1 MLQHKLYLDGV
12 KYKVAYAA
20 NKWKWVHVSCR
31 IWLSKTHVKLSYGY
45 LLQIAAIQWLHRNVE
60 RKSTQRRQTAPDL
73 HGHLSPF
80 NHKKLPSYLCSDI
93 YFPMLVWCVST
104 LSRVSGFST
113 LWRDYGECWCDRG
126 DTVGCYHYPDSW
138 SPFSNLIVFIPSSC
152 GRSYRSVFASKCSL
166 TWQECERNCPDITIL
181 NSLFGLCL

>member
-1 MLQHKLYLDGV
+1 MKVGSCQLQNLTFK
-12 KYKVAYAA
+12 
-20 NKWKWVHVSCR
+20 NSCETFV
-31 IWLSKTHVKLSYGY
+31 WLS
-45 LLQIAAIQWLHRNVE
+45 AIQWLHRDVE

-93 YFPMLVWCVST
+93 YFPMLVWCVSCQD
-104 LSRVSGFST
+104 SQH
-113 LWRDYGECWCDRG
+113 YGKTMVRRCNEECWCDRG

>member
-1 MLQHKLYLDGV
+1 MKVGPCQLQNLTFK
-12 KYKVAYAA
+12 
-20 NKWKWVHVSCR
+20 NSCETFV
-31 IWLSKTHVKLSYGY
+31 WLS
-45 LLQIAAIQWLHRNVE
+45 AIQWLHRNVE

-113 LWRDYGECWCDRG
+113 LWQDYGEALQWRVLVWPWWHSG
-126 DTVGCYHYPDSW
+126 VL
-138 SPFSNLIVFIPSSC
+138 SPILTAGLHSPTLLSS
-152 GRSYRSVFASKCSL
+152 SHPPVAVHTDQSL
-166 TWQECERNCPDITIL
+166 HQNVH
-181 NSLFGLCL
+181 